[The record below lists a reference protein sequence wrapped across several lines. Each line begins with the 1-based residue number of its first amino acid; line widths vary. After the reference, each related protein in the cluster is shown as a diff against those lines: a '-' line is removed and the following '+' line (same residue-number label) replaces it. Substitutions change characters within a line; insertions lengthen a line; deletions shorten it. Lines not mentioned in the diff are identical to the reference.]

1 MHTEDFVIDESAY
14 RKVLERLTKLLPYFH
29 PVLVEGAF
37 AGIFEAVD
45 LVDESAFVVASE
57 HVHFARVTELLGKK

>member
-14 RKVLERLTKLLPYFH
+14 RKVLECLTKLLPYFH
-29 PVLVEGAF
+29 SVIVKGAF
-37 AGIFEAVD
+37 TGVFEAVD

-57 HVHFARVTELLGKK
+57 HVHFAGVTELLGKK